1 MGGISKKLLFTSRY
15 LVVSLLVVAVGTP
28 MVTLSQEET
37 ATTTPESLVVA
48 DEATVS
54 TTTSPIATTTPYVAT
69 STDEFL
75 SPVSELEEETATTT
89 GEVLGESTASESEED
104 VEENIEEEEDFFGQ
118 TAAAILSVFTPP
130 PPRLLV
136 REFKRRVTPDSR
148 AFHSCEAEVFRI
160 DVSGKVSAKARIAL
174 QRDSDA
180 PYEIEIGGLPHGINI
195 TFSKNSGYR
204 YTQGAG
210 DRSLELAIINQP
222 GSQKG
227 NFGVPIIYT
236 QKGIK
241 DSLVICQI
249 NIVNL

>member
-54 TTTSPIATTTPYVAT
+54 TTTSPTATTTPYVAT

-75 SPVSELEEETATTT
+75 PPVSGLEEETATTT
-89 GEVLGESTASESEED
+89 GEVLGESTASETEED
-104 VEENIEEEEDFFGQ
+104 IEEDIVEEPNLPVVIVD
-118 TAAAILSVFTPP
+118 TPP
-130 PPRLLV
+130 SPRLSV
-136 REFKRRVTPDSR
+136 REFKKRVVPDSR

-160 DVSGKVSAKARIAL
+160 DISGKSSAKARIML
-174 QRDSDA
+174 ERDSDA
-180 PYEIEIGGLPHGINI
+180 PYEVEIGGLPHGINI

-210 DRSLELAIINQP
+210 DRSLELTIINQP

-236 QKGIK
+236 QKGAK
-241 DSLVICQI
+241 DSSVICQI
-249 NIVNL
+249 NIINQ